1 MLTTDYMA
9 GYVLIDVG
17 HGDVQRVVDRLLQNP
32 SVHRAHALLGPN
44 DIIAFI
50 ETDGWDTHRTRHA
63 FEADRAKDAAL
74 SAAGYTVVRFTY
86 RQLRNDPQT
95 VADRIK
101 AIIGAR
107 YSASAASA
115 SRKASSSGSSIE

>member
-1 MLTTDYMA
+1 M
-9 GYVLIDVG
+9 
-17 HGDVQRVVDRLLQNP
+17 
-32 SVHRAHALLGPN
+32 
-44 DIIAFI
+44 I

-74 SAAGYTVVRFTY
+74 TAAGYTVVRFTY
-86 RQLRNDPQT
+86 RQLRDDPQT

-107 YSASAASA
+107 YGASPTRA
-115 SRKASSSGSSIE
+115 SRNSSSSESSIE